1 MSMVITINLLPL
13 IEKSYLMTSGPS
25 GYLEKQI
32 IQLPKSREI
41 AAIGLFSA
49 FSIILTI
56 ISNLVLKLAFIPPVS
71 YLLFDF
77 GEIPVIICFLLVGP
91 RGGFCVAAV
100 EFFALNLLPTSTPLI
115 GPLFKFMSVSITLL
129 GLWIGFK
136 VLRSRSFKSKM
147 GASSVFSA
155 ILRSV
160 GMTLPNAAWL
170 VYSFHFVPFSSL
182 LYYTL
187 ELTAVFNIL
196 QIPFDLLPTYIILDL
211 PQMKHILRKNGMTW
225 FESGVRRTAVR

>member
-1 MSMVITINLLPL
+1 
-13 IEKSYLMTSGPS
+13 MTSEPS
-25 GYLEKQI
+25 GYLEKRI
-32 IQLPKSREI
+32 VRLPKSREI
-41 AAIGLFSA
+41 ATVGLFSA

-56 ISNLVLKLAFIPPVS
+56 ISNLVLKLAFVPPVT

-77 GEIPVIICFLLVGP
+77 GEIPVVICFLLVGP

-100 EFFALNLLPTSTPLI
+100 EFFALNLLPTTTPLI
-115 GPLFKFMSVSITLL
+115 GPLFKFMSVAITLL

-136 VLRSRSFKSKM
+136 IIKSRSFKSKIA
-147 GASSVFSA
+147 ASSVFSA

-160 GMTLPNAAWL
+160 GMTIPNAVWL

-187 ELTAVFNIL
+187 ELTAVFNVL
-196 QIPFDLLPTYIILDL
+196 QIPFDLVPTYIILDL

-225 FESGVRRTAVR
+225 FESGVSRTKVR